1 MNIKITKEYIE
12 DSISTNTPIEIAGR
26 EVCNINL
33 SNLNLK
39 YENLSNTKFIGVNL
53 QRCNLDETDY
63 SPYVA
68 SSIISKSTGEHAI
81 SLLYSL
87 TNSS

>member
-1 MNIKITKEYIE
+1 MNIKITREYIE
-12 DSISTNTPIEIAGR
+12 ESITTNTPIEIAGR

-53 QRCNLDETDY
+53 QRCNLDETDM
-63 SPYVA
+63 SNA
-68 SSIISKSTGEHAI
+68 LFI
-81 SLLYSL
+81 
-87 TNSS
+87 NSDLSFATIKNA